1 MTRLGQDNHSLP
13 RKVRH
18 WVRLLKKLAHRN
30 SRPGDRQQADRQLQT
45 SKWSRTQLRTPCLP
59 KLGDG
64 TSGLRTPSTSDLDW
78 FRRFDA
84 VRVGHQSH
92 QTCLSLGHEPPLCYR
107 STAWPELLV
116 LQTAIEIADAGCG

>member
-1 MTRLGQDNHSLP
+1 MTRPGQDNHSLP
-13 RKVRH
+13 RKARH
-18 WVRLLKKLAHRN
+18 WVRLLKRLAHRN

-92 QTCLSLGHEPPLCYR
+92 QHVSLWGTNRHCGYR
-107 STAWPELLV
+107 STAWSELLV
-116 LQTAIEIADAGCG
+116 LQSAIEVADAG